1 MKMADQTR
9 RFNLAPR
16 WARSE
21 HPIFR
26 LETQRRTLNGSIL
39 LLSRGCLPVV
49 LGVLGLVFFGALLW
63 AVSDLFTWGFGLRDL
78 DTTFMTA
85 LGRAITVLM
94 LAQFGIGAMTNV
106 LVIAMAAPTISGE
119 VELQSWRLLRTT
131 TLPLREVILAK
142 FAAVIRNLRMPLISL
157 GILRLVTLGT
167 LLLLSGYFLSRE
179 VFYYMGPLEWQRF
192 LAEGLW
198 LPPLIP
204 IGLFLV
210 YFAAQPWLQFYFN
223 SALGMAASA
232 FARSRANAVVIGLTA
247 RLVLWVLS
255 VMIGIA
261 VLFFIGFVLVA
272 NWADPYYAPMAF
284 FHDRPQPTPLQVS
297 WVISLAFAAW
307 LFAILAWQV
316 GFSLVAL
323 AITRWRS
330 RRLAV

>member
-21 HPIFR
+21 HPVFR
-26 LETQRRTLNGSIL
+26 LETQRRTMNGSIL

-49 LGVLGLVFFGALLW
+49 LGVLGLVFFVVLVWGLG
-63 AVSDLFTWGFGLRDL
+63 DMFRWGFGLRDL
-78 DTTFMTA
+78 DEALMPI
-85 LGRAITVLM
+85 LGRVMGALV
-94 LAQFGIGAMTNV
+94 LAQFAIGAMTNV

-142 FAAVIRNLRMPLISL
+142 FAAVIRNLRMPLLSL
-157 GILRLVTLGT
+157 VILRLIALGT
-167 LLLLSGYFLSRE
+167 LLLLFGYYLLRS
-179 VFYYMGPLEWQRF
+179 VFFYMGPLEWQRF

-198 LPPLIP
+198 FPPLIP
-204 IGLFLV
+204 IGLFLI
-210 YFAAQPWLQFYFN
+210 YFAAQPWLQFIFN
-223 SALGMAASA
+223 GALGMAASA

-307 LFAILAWQV
+307 LFAILVWQV
-316 GFSLVAL
+316 GFSLGAL